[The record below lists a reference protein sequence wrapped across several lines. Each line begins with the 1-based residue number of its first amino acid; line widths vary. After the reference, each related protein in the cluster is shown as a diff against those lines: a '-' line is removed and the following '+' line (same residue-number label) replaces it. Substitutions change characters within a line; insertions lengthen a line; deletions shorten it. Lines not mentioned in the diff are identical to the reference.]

1 MLFRKKF
8 VILWTICEDMNLL
21 KRLWVHLSH
30 FFKRS
35 PEDAISSGLFC
46 LLSVQQFFN
55 VVEFVCFQER

>member
-21 KRLWVHLSH
+21 KRL
-30 FFKRS
+30 FKRS

-55 VVEFVCFQER
+55 VVEFVCLQER